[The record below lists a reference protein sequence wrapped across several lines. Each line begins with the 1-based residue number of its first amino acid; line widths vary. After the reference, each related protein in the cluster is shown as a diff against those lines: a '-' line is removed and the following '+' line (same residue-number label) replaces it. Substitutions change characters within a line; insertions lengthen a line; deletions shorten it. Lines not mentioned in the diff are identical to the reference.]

1 MKLSYVDGM
10 LLYTCN
16 KEFRN
21 AHDNYKSHY
30 NEPSEIIA
38 VIYRF
43 RQAKKRSSH
52 LLFFS
57 NLITVL
63 PNK

>member
-10 LLYTCN
+10 LLYYNTCH

-21 AHDNYKSHY
+21 AYDNYKSHY

-38 VIYRF
+38 V
-43 RQAKKRSSH
+43 KTK
-52 LLFFS
+52 S
-57 NLITVL
+57 NT
-63 PNK
+63 